1 MTGQMISLH
10 QQVEFVNYCEMFY
23 GEGQMYAIRDHA
35 TRDQIWGAMLTY
47 LQGNDEHQPQRGLQL
62 QGNDERFFYE
72 GGTHRWG
79 GGDSIDR
86 EIVGNILVDDYGV
99 DLY

>member
-1 MTGQMISLH
+1 MTAQNISLH

-23 GEGQMYAIRDHA
+23 GEGQMYATRDHA

-47 LQGNDEHQPQRGLQL
+47 LQGVD
-62 QGNDERFFYE
+62 D
-72 GGTHRWG
+72 GTYHWG

-86 EIVGNILVDDYGV
+86 EIVAEILINEFRVE
-99 DLY
+99 LY

>member
-1 MTGQMISLH
+1 MTAQNISLH

-23 GEGQMYAIRDHA
+23 GEGQIHATRGHA
-35 TRDQIWGAMLTY
+35 TRDQIWGALLTY
-47 LQGNDEHQPQRGLQL
+47 LQGNDE
-62 QGNDERFFYE
+62 RFFFE

-86 EIVGNILVDDYGV
+86 EIVAEVLINDFGV

>member
-1 MTGQMISLH
+1 MTAQIISLH
-10 QQVEFVNYCEMFY
+10 EQVAFVNFCESSF
-23 GEGQMYAIRDHA
+23 GDHA

-47 LQGNDEHQPQRGLQL
+47 LQGNDESQPQHGLQL

-79 GGDSIDR
+79 GGNNIDR
-86 EIVGNILVDDYGV
+86 EIVGEILN
-99 DLY
+99 LNNTCL

>member
-10 QQVEFVNYCEMFY
+10 EQVAFVDYCEMFY
-23 GEGQMYAIRDHA
+23 GEGQMYANRDHA

-47 LQGNDEHQPQRGLQL
+47 LQGNDE
-62 QGNDERFFYE
+62 RFLYE

-79 GGDSIDR
+79 GGDTIDR
-86 EIVGNILVDDYGV
+86 EIVAGILIDDFGV

>member
-1 MTGQMISLH
+1 MTAQNISLH

-23 GEGQMYAIRDHA
+23 GEGQMYATRDHA
-35 TRDQIWGAMLTY
+35 TRDQIWGALLTY
-47 LQGNDEHQPQRGLQL
+47 LQGNDE
-62 QGNDERFFYE
+62 RFFFE

-86 EIVGNILVDDYGV
+86 EIVGEVLINDFGV